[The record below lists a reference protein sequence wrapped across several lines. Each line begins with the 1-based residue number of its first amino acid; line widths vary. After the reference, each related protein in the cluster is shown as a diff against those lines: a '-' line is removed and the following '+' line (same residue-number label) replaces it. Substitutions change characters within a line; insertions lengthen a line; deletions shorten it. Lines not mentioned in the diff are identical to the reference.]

1 MNSERTT
8 LKADILLY
16 EIVDN
21 DDATLG
27 AQLTQT
33 IVING
38 DVFRLIT
45 IRLTRTMMTS
55 ILTAQD
61 CEF

>member
-1 MNSERTT
+1 MNSGRTLIT
-8 LKADILLY
+8 LKADIILY
-16 EIVDN
+16 EIVD

-45 IRLTRTMMTS
+45 LKITRSLMDL
-55 ILTAQD
+55 IINENA
-61 CEF
+61 

>member
-16 EIVDN
+16 EIVD

-45 IRLTRTMMTS
+45 LRITRSLMNL
-55 ILTAQD
+55 IIA
-61 CEF
+61 ENA

>member
-45 IRLTRTMMTS
+45 LRITRSLMNL
-55 ILTAQD
+55 IIA
-61 CEF
+61 ENA